1 MASNRNVLKKY
12 APQARLDFIQA
23 ITNRAAQFGIT
34 KDGNASGELQGELY
48 ILNGKAFP
56 RSVANQ
62 RNRLISLITRD
73 GFAQTME
80 AVAYTW
86 FNRFLAIRYMEVHD
100 YFDHGCRVLSN
111 RNGHAE
117 PEILEK
123 ATSVNLTGLNQDEI
137 VNLKLDGTKDDQIYR
152 KLLTAQCNDLHR
164 AMPFLF
170 EKIDDETELLLPEN
184 LLQSDSI
191 VRNLVN
197 EIDEDEWQEIEI
209 IGWLYQFYISEK
221 KDQVMGKVVKSEDIP
236 AATQLFTPNWIVK
249 YMVQN
254 SLGAQWLATY
264 PDSGIRGDMEYYI
277 APAEQTPEVQAE
289 IDAIT
294 PKQLDPEAITLI
306 DPAVGSGHILVEA
319 YELFRSIYLERGYTK
334 REAARAILTK
344 NLIGIDIDDRAAQ
357 MAGFALLMKACAD
370 DRTVLRNAPK
380 LNVLA
385 LQDSEGLDADALAN
399 ALLPNERFEV
409 VPSGDLLPETLAQ
422 PTLAVKQPTS
432 AEAKAI
438 RALVM
443 LFDGAKTFGSLITVP
458 DAVMQSLPLLDALLA
473 KPLTGDLLVRQA
485 QEDAQEA
492 LKPLVEQARLLGGRY
507 DCVVANP
514 PYIGGKGM
522 NPRLKKYLQ
531 DNYADVKS
539 DVFAA
544 FIVRDLNFAKKNGIL
559 GFMTPFVW
567 MFLSTYESLRN
578 IIIQDASLMS
588 LVKPS
593 YTSFFESAIVP
604 VCTFIISN
612 KDLSKN
618 YAGSYFDLGYLGNA
632 EDQPIRFRSGLNG
645 EGTFAAQVNTVSN
658 FQKIPGSPIAYWASD
673 QMLNCFVDMPSL
685 GEMYTVRQGLATT
698 DNNRFV
704 RVWSEVPRSGINVSC
719 GRQAETQDGTYKWF
733 PYNKGGNFRRW
744 WGNQIFVVNW
754 QNDGYEIKK
763 EIVRKYPYL
772 NGNPNF
778 VAKNQDYYF
787 RPSVSFSKVGS
798 GIPAFRYFPRG
809 FVFDVA
815 GSSMFSKTRSEEL
828 QLISFCNTKVVKK
841 MLLALAPTLNIE
853 IQQVNSLPVLTKQS
867 WAEVEVA
874 ASHILDLSRADWDS
888 YEISWNFLKP
898 PMFQPDHW
906 RSTLE
911 ATYASLCAFWRVV
924 TDELQRLEEENN
936 RIFIEAYGLQDEL
949 TPDVPLS
956 EITLTCNPHY
966 RYGGNL
972 TDEQRKARLKSDT
985 MRELVSYAVGCM
997 MGRYSLAEP
1006 GLIYA
1011 HSGGVSF
1018 DPSRYGSFPADSDG
1032 IIPLTE
1038 EQWFADDVAVRIE
1051 EFLGVAWPDA
1061 PVMETLTTLMDG
1073 LSMDKAGEPRAVLR
1087 SYLSKQFYKDHL
1099 QTYKNRPIYW
1109 LFSSGKQKAFEALVY
1124 LHRYNEG
1131 TLARMRTVYVTPLMG
1146 KLQQRMADLQA
1157 EHDASSSSA
1166 EKTRKAREKDKLAK
1180 QVIELRAFDEELRHL
1195 ADQRI
1200 TLDLDDGVKVNYG
1213 RFGNLLASK
1222 DKVIP
1227 KNKGGDE

>member
-62 RNRLISLITRD
+62 RGRLISRIARD

-86 FNRFLAIRYMEVHD
+86 FNRLLAIRYMEVHD

-111 RNGHAE
+111 PNGHAE

-123 ATSVNLTGLNQDEI
+123 AASIDIPGVDRDEI
-137 VNLKLDGTKDDQIYR
+137 VNLKLDGTKDEQIYR

-191 VRNLVN
+191 VRKLVN
-197 EIDEDEWQEIEI
+197 EIDESEWQEIEI

-277 APAEQTPEVQAE
+277 APAEQTPEVQAQ

-319 YELFRSIYLERGYTK
+319 YDLFRTIYLERGYTK

-344 NLIGIDIDDRAAQ
+344 NLIGIDIDDRASQ

-385 LQDSEGLDADALAN
+385 LQDSEGLDADALAK
-399 ALLPNERFEV
+399 ALLPDERFEV
-409 VPSGDLLPETLAQ
+409 VPSVDLLPETLAQ
-422 PTLAVKQPTS
+422 PPLAAKQPTS
-432 AEAKAI
+432 VEAKAI
-438 RALVM
+438 KALVT

-473 KPLTGDLLVRQA
+473 KPLAGDLYLRQA

-544 FIVRDLNFAKKNGIL
+544 FILRDTLFAKPNGQL
-559 GFMTPFVW
+559 GFMSPFVW
-567 MFLSTYESLRN
+567 MFISSYEKLRGFLLDQKT
-578 IIIQDASLMS
+578 ITS
-588 LVKPS
+588 LVQLEYS
-593 YTSFFESAIVP
+593 GFDGATVP
-604 VCTFIISN
+604 ICTFTIAN
-612 KDLSKN
+612 RHDPDFKGGYVRLSDFR
-618 YAGSYFDLGYLGNA
+618 GSESQAPKTREAIANPDCGWF
-632 EDQPIRFRSGLNG
+632 FRASASDF
-645 EGTFAAQVNTVSN
+645 E
-658 FQKIPGSPIAYWASD
+658 KIPGSPIAYWVSPA
-673 QMLNCFVDMPSL
+673 MLNNFAAGQPLQEYAVP
-685 GEMYTVRQGLATT
+685 RQGFATG
-698 DNNRFV
+698 DNDRFLRFWYEV
-704 RVWSEVPRSGINVSC
+704 SMKVCNFHSENSIEAKSSN
-719 GRQAETQDGTYKWF
+719 AKWF
-733 PYNKGGNFRRW
+733 PCNKGGPFRKWYGNNFY
-744 WGNQIFVVNW
+744 VANW
-754 QNDGYEIKK
+754 QNDGSEMKDFSGSVI
-763 EIVRKYPYL
+763 R
-772 NGNPNF
+772 NPS
-778 VAKNQDYYF
+778 YYF
-787 RPSVSFSKVGS
+787 REGMTWSTISSSSLSMRYSPSGFLFETKGS
-798 GIPAFRYFPRG
+798 VCFPSQG
-809 FVFDVA
+809 N
-815 GSSMFSKTRSEEL
+815 SY
-828 QLISFCNTKVVKK
+828 QLPLALMNTKVVEKI
-841 MLLALAPTLNIE
+841 LLAISPTLDFHEGPVGKIPVIE
-853 IQQVNSLPVLTKQS
+853 PKDGSVAGNADAAIRAVKQ
-867 WAEVEVA
+867 
-874 ASHILDLSRADWDS
+874 DWDR
-888 YEISWNFLKP
+888 YEISWEFDNHPLISPSEMSVSLSADYALLTK
-898 PMFQPDHW
+898 QW
-906 RSTLE
+906 ICETE
-911 ATYASLCAFWRVV
+911 A
-924 TDELQRLEEENN
+924 LQRLEEENN
-936 RIFIEAYGLQDEL
+936 RLFIDAYGLQDEL

-966 RYGGNL
+966 RYGGDL
-972 TDEQRKARLKSDT
+972 TDEQREARLKSDT
-985 MRELVSYAVGCM
+985 MRELISYAVGCI

-1011 HSGGVSF
+1011 HAGGVGF
-1018 DPSRYGSFPADSDG
+1018 DPSRYGLFPADDDG

-1051 EFLGVAWPDA
+1051 EFLSVAWPEA

-1073 LSMDKAGEPRAVLR
+1073 LSMDKAGEPREALR

-1157 EHDASSSSA
+1157 EHDTSSSSA

>member
-23 ITNRAAQFGIT
+23 VTNRAAQFGIT
-34 KDGNASGELQGELY
+34 KDGNASGEIQGDLF

-62 RNRLISLITRD
+62 RNRLISRIANE
-73 GFAQTME
+73 GFGQVME

-111 RNGHAE
+111 PNGHAE

-123 ATSVNLTGLNQDEI
+123 ATSVDLPGLNQDEI
-137 VNLKLDGTKDDQIYR
+137 VNLKLDGTKDEQIYR
-152 KLLTAQCNDLHR
+152 KLLIAQCNDLHR

-191 VRNLVN
+191 VRKLVN
-197 EIDEDEWQEIEI
+197 EIDESEWQEIEI

-221 KDQVMGKVVKSEDIP
+221 KDQVIGKVVKSEDIP

-264 PDSGIRGDMEYYI
+264 PDSGIRSSMEYYI
-277 APAEQTPEVQAE
+277 APAEQTAEVQAQ

-294 PKQLDPEAITLI
+294 PKELDPEAITLI

-319 YELFRSIYLERGYTK
+319 YDLFRSIYLERGYTK

-344 NLIGIDIDDRAAQ
+344 NLFGLDIDDRAAQ

-370 DRTVLRNAPK
+370 DRTVLRNPPH

-385 LQDSEGLDADALAN
+385 LQDSGGLNADELAKV
-399 ALLPNERFEV
+399 LLPQERFEM
-409 VPSGDLLPETLAQ
+409 VPSGDLWPDTVAQ
-422 PTLAVKQPTS
+422 PTLAAKQPTS

-438 RALVM
+438 KALVK

-473 KPLTGDLLVRQA
+473 KPLTGDLYLRQA

-492 LKPLVEQARLLGGRY
+492 LKPLVEQARLLGDRY

-544 FIVRDLNFAKKNGIL
+544 FIVRDTLFAKPNGQL
-559 GFMTPFVW
+559 GFMSPFVW
-567 MFLSTYESLRN
+567 MFISSYEKLRGFLLDEKT
-578 IIIQDASLMS
+578 ITS
-588 LVKPS
+588 LVQLEYS
-593 YTSFFESAIVP
+593 GFDGATVP
-604 VCTFIISN
+604 ICTFTIANSHN
-612 KDLSKN
+612 PDFKGGYVRLSDFR
-618 YAGSYFDLGYLGNA
+618 GSENQAPKTREAIANPDCGWF
-632 EDQPIRFRSGLNG
+632 FRASASDF
-645 EGTFAAQVNTVSN
+645 E
-658 FQKIPGSPIAYWASD
+658 KIPGSPIAYWASEKVQD
-673 QMLNCFVDMPSL
+673 LFSSL
-685 GEMYTVRQGLATT
+685 PKINDGFEAREGLTT
-698 DNNRFV
+698 GSNDLFLRRWWEVSENNIHWDADNNNTALR
-704 RVWSEVPRSGINVSC
+704 G
-719 GRQAETQDGTYKWF
+719 GRRWF
-733 PYNKGGNFRRW
+733 PYIKGGDFRRW
-744 WGNQIFVVNW
+744 SGNFEFVVNW
-754 QNDGYEIKK
+754 FRDGAELKVFADPDTGRIRSHNY
-763 EIVRKYPYL
+763 
-772 NGNPNF
+772 NG
-778 VAKNQDYYF
+778 DYAF
-787 RPSVSFSKVGS
+787 RSGLTWS
-798 GIPAFRYFPRG
+798 GISSGSFAVRNVPSGMMFDAKGPMG
-809 FVFDVA
+809 FVDPSRNHGLELAFLN
-815 GSSMFSKTRSEEL
+815 SSVCTH
-828 QLISFCNTKVVKK
+828 LIK
-841 MLLALAPTLNIE
+841 MLAPTLDFKIGHVLNLPLNERIPQEALE
-853 IQQVNSLPVLTKQS
+853 IAFSNV
-867 WAEVEVA
+867 
-874 ASHILDLSRADWDS
+874 DLSQSDWDS
-888 YEISWNFLKP
+888 FETSWGFSAFPLLAVDQYNGILTAAY
-898 PMFQPDHW
+898 DSLAEEW
-906 RSTLE
+906 RLQTL
-911 ATYASLCAFWRVV
+911 TMQ
-924 TDELQRLEEENN
+924 QREEENN
-936 RIFIEAYGLQDEL
+936 SRIIEAYGLQDEL

-966 RYGGNL
+966 RYGGDL
-972 TDEQRKARLKSDT
+972 TDEEREARLKSDT
-985 MRELVSYAVGCM
+985 MRELISYAVGCM

-1011 HSGGVSF
+1011 HSGGVGF
-1018 DPSRYGSFPADSDG
+1018 DPSRYGSFPADEDG
-1032 IIPLTE
+1032 IVPMTE
-1038 EQWFADDVAVRIE
+1038 EQWFADDAAARIE
-1051 EFLGVAWPDA
+1051 EFLGIAWPEA
-1061 PVMETLTTLMDG
+1061 PIMETMTTLMDG
-1073 LSMDKAGEPRAVLR
+1073 LSMGKAGESRAALR

-1146 KLQQRMADLQA
+1146 KLQQRITDLDA
-1157 EHDASSSSA
+1157 EIAASSSSA
-1166 EKTRKAREKDKLAK
+1166 EKTRKTREKDKLAK
-1180 QVIELRAFDEELRHL
+1180 QVVELRAFDEELRHL

-1213 RFGNLLASK
+1213 RFGNLLAAK

-1227 KNKGGDE
+1227 KAKGGDE

>member
-34 KDGNASGELQGELY
+34 KDGNASGELQGDLF

-62 RNRLISLITRD
+62 RGRLISRIARD
-73 GFAQTME
+73 GFAQVME

-100 YFDHGCRVLSN
+100 YFEHGCRVLSN
-111 RNGHAE
+111 PNGHAE

-137 VNLKLDGTKDDQIYR
+137 VNLKLDGTKDEQIYR

-191 VRNLVN
+191 VRKLVN
-197 EIDEDEWQEIEI
+197 EIDEGEWQEIEI

-221 KDQVMGKVVKSEDIP
+221 KDQVIGKVVKSEDIP

-264 PDSGIRGDMEYYI
+264 PDSGIRADMEYYI
-277 APAEQTPEVQAE
+277 APAEQTPEVQAQF
-289 IDAIT
+289 DAIT
-294 PKQLDPEAITLI
+294 PKALNPEDITLI

-319 YELFRSIYLERGYTK
+319 YDLFRSIYLERGYTK

-385 LQDSEGLDADALAN
+385 LQDSEGLDADVLAKG
-399 ALLPNERFEV
+399 LLPQERFEM
-409 VPSGDLLPETLAQ
+409 VPSADLWPDTIAQ
-422 PTLAVKQPTS
+422 PSLAAKQPTS

-438 RALVM
+438 KALVN

-458 DAVMQSLPLLDALLA
+458 DVVMQSLPLLDALLA
-473 KPLTGDLLVRQA
+473 KPLTGDLYLRQA

-492 LKPLVEQARLLGGRY
+492 LKPLVEQARFLGDRY

-544 FIVRDLNFAKKNGIL
+544 FIVRDTLFAKPNGQL
-559 GFMTPFVW
+559 GFMSPFVW
-567 MFLSTYESLRN
+567 MFISSYEKLRGFLLGQKT
-578 IIIQDASLMS
+578 ITS
-588 LVKPS
+588 LVQLEYS
-593 YTSFFESAIVP
+593 GFDGATVP
-604 VCTFIISN
+604 ICTFTIAN
-612 KDLSKN
+612 RHDPDFKGGYVRLSDFR
-618 YAGSYFDLGYLGNA
+618 GSENQAPKTLEAIANPDCGWFFNA
-632 EDQPIRFRSGLNG
+632 SASDFE
-645 EGTFAAQVNTVSN
+645 
-658 FQKIPGSPIAYWASD
+658 KIPGSPIAYWVSD
-673 QMLNCFVDMPSL
+673 GIRRVFAMESSIGDHVDAK
-685 GEMYTVRQGLATT
+685 QGLGTGQDSVYFRYFWEISFTKMALGFSSANHLWA
-698 DNNRFV
+698 DDEKK
-704 RVWSEVPRSGINVSC
+704 WVPL
-719 GRQAETQDGTYKWF
+719 
-733 PYNKGGNFRRW
+733 NKGGAYRKWHGNQSFVIAFDKNSRDSLKLIGNQLPSEDRYFNPQLSWSDVTSGKSAFRFYEEGFLFSNTGHCAFPENSDERNALLSYCNNSFVEKIIQILNPTMHFHVGYFKSLPYPKRLFPIIGEVNEVVESLLGIMRDDW
-744 WGNQIFVVNW
+744 SSNETSWDFSKSPIASLSLPEHTLTAAYVRKRGEWNSKTTQAEQLEIRNNQIFI
-754 QNDGYEIKK
+754 DAYSLSGE
-763 EIVRKYPYL
+763 
-772 NGNPNF
+772 
-778 VAKNQDYYF
+778 
-787 RPSVSFSKVGS
+787 VS
-798 GIPAFRYFPRG
+798 
-809 FVFDVA
+809 
-815 GSSMFSKTRSEEL
+815 SE
-828 QLISFCNTKVVKK
+828 
-841 MLLALAPTLNIE
+841 
-853 IQQVNSLPVLTKQS
+853 
-867 WAEVEVA
+867 
-874 ASHILDLSRADWDS
+874 
-888 YEISWNFLKP
+888 
-898 PMFQPDHW
+898 
-906 RSTLE
+906 
-911 ATYASLCAFWRVV
+911 
-924 TDELQRLEEENN
+924 
-936 RIFIEAYGLQDEL
+936 
-949 TPDVPLS
+949 VPLS

-966 RYGGNL
+966 RYGGDL
-972 TDEQRKARLKSDT
+972 TDKQREARLKSDT
-985 MRELVSYAVGCM
+985 MRELISYAVGCM

-1011 HSGGVSF
+1011 HSGGVGF
-1018 DPSRYGSFPADSDG
+1018 DPSRYGSFPADGDG

-1038 EQWFADDVAVRIE
+1038 EHWFPDDAAARIE
-1051 EFLGVAWPDA
+1051 EFLGVAWPEA

-1073 LSMDKAGEPRAVLR
+1073 LSMDKEGEPRAALR

-1227 KNKGGDE
+1227 KAKGGDE

>member
-34 KDGNASGELQGELY
+34 KDGNDSGELQGELY

-56 RSVANQ
+56 RSVASQ
-62 RNRLISLITRD
+62 RNRLISRIARD

-111 RNGHAE
+111 PNGHSE

-123 ATSVNLTGLNQDEI
+123 ATSIDLAGLNHDEI

-191 VRNLVN
+191 VRKLVN

-209 IGWLYQFYISEK
+209 IGWLYQFYISDK
-221 KDQVMGKVVKSEDIP
+221 KDQVIGKVVKSEDIP

-254 SLGAQWLATY
+254 SLGTQWLATY

-277 APAEQTPEVQAE
+277 APAEQTAEVQAQ

-319 YELFRSIYLERGYTK
+319 YDLFRSIYLERGYTK

-344 NLIGIDIDDRAAQ
+344 NLVGIDIDDRAAQ

-385 LQDSEGLDADALAN
+385 LQDSEGLDADALAK

-409 VPSGDLLPETLAQ
+409 VPSVDLLPETLAQ
-422 PTLAVKQPTS
+422 PSLAAKQPTS
-432 AEAKAI
+432 VEAKAI
-438 RALVM
+438 KALVA

-458 DAVMQSLPLLDALLA
+458 DTVMQSLPLLDALLA
-473 KPLTGDLLVRQA
+473 KPLTGDLYLRKA

-544 FIVRDLNFAKKNGIL
+544 FIVRDTLFAKPNGQL
-559 GFMTPFVW
+559 GFMSPFVW
-567 MFLSTYESLRN
+567 MFISSYEKLRGFLLN
-578 IIIQDASLMS
+578 EKTITS
-588 LVKPS
+588 LVQLEYS
-593 YTSFFESAIVP
+593 GFDGATVP
-604 VCTFIISN
+604 ICTFTIAN
-612 KDLSKN
+612 RHDPDFKGGYVRLSDFR
-618 YAGSYFDLGYLGNA
+618 GSENQAPKTLEAIANTDCGWFFNA
-632 EDQPIRFRSGLNG
+632 
-645 EGTFAAQVNTVSN
+645 AASD
-658 FQKIPGSPIAYWASD
+658 FEKIPGSPIAYWVSEKIKKIFENNLIEEITVSD
-673 QMLNCFVDMPSL
+673 GQNKTGNNDKYLRFHWELN
-685 GEMYTVRQGLATT
+685 
-698 DNNRFV
+698 NN
-704 RVWSEVPRSGINVSC
+704 GI
-719 GRQAETQDGTYKWF
+719 GDDWIFYA
-733 PYNKGGNFRRW
+733 KGGGFRRW
-744 WGNQIFVVNW
+744 SGNLDEVVDWSESSREHYKKDKICRIIPEYLWHRRGITWGLITSS
-754 QNDGYEIKK
+754 K
-763 EIVRKYPYL
+763 PS
-772 NGNPNF
+772 
-778 VAKNQDYYF
+778 F
-787 RPSVSFSKVGS
+787 RILP
-798 GIPAFRYFPRG
+798 PEAT
-809 FVFDVA
+809 FDVG
-815 GSSMFSKTRSEEL
+815 GSSIFFKDDQDINYVIGIL
-828 QLISFCNTKVVKK
+828 NTKISLYILKVTN
-841 MLLALAPTLNIE
+841 PTLNFQVKNIREVPLPIIPDRLIFEENTKILISESQYDWNCYENSWQFYENNLIRQISDKENIE
-853 IQQVNSLPVLTKQS
+853 ECFKLFRNESELRTLKCNNLENANNKLFIDHFQLG
-867 WAEVEVA
+867 
-874 ASHILDLSRADWDS
+874 D
-888 YEISWNFLKP
+888 EIS
-898 PMFQPDHW
+898 
-906 RSTLE
+906 
-911 ATYASLCAFWRVV
+911 
-924 TDELQRLEEENN
+924 
-936 RIFIEAYGLQDEL
+936 
-949 TPDVPLS
+949 PDVPLS

-966 RYGGNL
+966 RYGGDM
-972 TDEQRKARLKSDT
+972 TDEQREARLKSDT
-985 MRELVSYAVGCM
+985 MRELISYAVGCM
-997 MGRYSLAEP
+997 MGRYSLAKT

-1011 HSGGVSF
+1011 HSGNLGF
-1018 DPSRYGSFPADSDG
+1018 DPSRYGSFPADGDG

-1051 EFLGVAWPDA
+1051 EFLGVAWPEA

-1073 LSMDKAGEPRAVLR
+1073 LSMDKAGEPRAALR

-1146 KLQQRMADLQA
+1146 KLQQRMVDL
-1157 EHDASSSSA
+1157 EDDIGRSSSSA
-1166 EKTRKAREKDKLAK
+1166 DKTRMTREKDKLAK

-1213 RFGNLLASK
+1213 RFGNLLAAK

-1227 KNKGGDE
+1227 KAKGGDE

>member
-1 MASNRNVLKKY
+1 MASNRNVLKRY

-62 RNRLISLITRD
+62 RNRLISRIARD

-111 RNGHAE
+111 PNGHAE

-123 ATSVNLTGLNQDEI
+123 AASIDLPGVDRDEI
-137 VNLKLDGTKDDQIYR
+137 VNLKLDGTKDEQIYR

-191 VRNLVN
+191 VRKLVN
-197 EIDEDEWQEIEI
+197 EIDESEWQEIEI

-221 KDQVMGKVVKSEDIP
+221 KDQVIGKVVKSEDIP

-264 PDSGIRGDMEYYI
+264 PDSGIRSNMEYYI
-277 APAEQTPEVQAE
+277 APAEQTPEVQAQ

-319 YELFRSIYLERGYTK
+319 YDLFRAIYLERGYTK

-344 NLIGIDIDDRAAQ
+344 NLFGLDIDDRAAQ
-357 MAGFALLMKACAD
+357 MAGFALLMKACSD

-385 LQDSEGLDADALAN
+385 LQESEGLDADALAKG
-399 ALLPNERFEV
+399 LLPQERFEM
-409 VPSGDLLPETLAQ
+409 VPSGDLMPETLTQ
-422 PTLAVKQPTS
+422 PTLAAKQPTS
-432 AEAKAI
+432 LEAKAI
-438 RALVM
+438 KALVT

-473 KPLTGDLLVRQA
+473 KPLTGDLYLRQA

-514 PYIGGKGM
+514 PYMGGKGM
-522 NPRLKKYLQ
+522 NANLKAFAGKRYPDSKTDLFAIFIER
-531 DNYADVKS
+531 NLE
-539 DVFAA
+539 FAA
-544 FIVRDLNFAKKNGIL
+544 DRGSVAMIT
-559 GFMTPFVW
+559 MQSW
-567 MFLSTYESLRN
+567 MFLSSYEKLRLKLLAN
-578 IIIQDASLMS
+578 ETL
-588 LVKPS
+588 
-593 YTSFFESAIVP
+593 TSMAHLGARGFDSIGGEVVSTAAFV
-604 VCTFIISN
+604 
-612 KDLSKN
+612 LKN
-618 YAGSYFDLGYLGNA
+618 VHMADFKGGYLRLIEGNSEA
-632 EDQPIRFRSGLNG
+632 AKLSDFKQAIANPDCGWFFRASASD
-645 EGTFAAQVNTVSN
+645 FK
-658 FQKIPGSPIAYWASD
+658 KIPGSPIGYWVSNNFVKFFNNKNIGEVTIFSGSQNITAS
-673 QMLNCFVDMPSL
+673 NEKFVRNWHEVSIKNL
-685 GEMYTVRQGLATT
+685 GERW
-698 DNNRFV
+698 RFY
-704 RVWSEVPRSGINVSC
+704 S
-719 GRQAETQDGTYKWF
+719 
-733 PYNKGGNFRRW
+733 KGGEF
-744 WGNQIFVVNW
+744 
-754 QNDGYEIKK
+754 
-763 EIVRKYPYL
+763 RKYYGNLWWVVDWSLAARDHYKNSPTGNLMSENLWYKKGITYTDITSRGFASRYLPEGCIYDKAGPSFHPLDKQIDPMLAYL
-772 NGNPNF
+772 NTKAVNYALSVLNPTIHCQ
-778 VAKNQDYYF
+778 VRDVKHLPV
-787 RPSVSFSKVGS
+787 PSITDDLSSS
-798 GIPAFRYFPRG
+798 
-809 FVFDVA
+809 
-815 GSSMFSKTRSEEL
+815 GSSLRA
-828 QLISFCNTKVVKK
+828 IS
-841 MLLALAPTLNIE
+841 
-853 IQQVNSLPVLTKQS
+853 QY
-867 WAEVEVA
+867 
-874 ASHILDLSRADWDS
+874 DWDTYETSCEFKKNPLFDLREIYSSLKSGYDKLASS
-888 YEISWNFLKP
+888 YK
-898 PMFQPDHW
+898 
-906 RSTLE
+906 STILE
-911 ATYASLCAFWRVV
+911 MQS
-924 TDELQRLEEENN
+924 LEEKNN
-936 RIFIEAYGLQDEL
+936 LLFIEAYGLQDEL

-966 RYGGNL
+966 RYGGDL
-972 TDEQRKARLKSDT
+972 TDAEREARLKSDT

-1011 HSGGVSF
+1011 HSGGVGF
-1018 DPSRYGSFPADSDG
+1018 DPSRYGAFAADGDG

-1073 LSMDKAGEPRAVLR
+1073 LSMDKAGEPRAALR

-1227 KNKGGDE
+1227 KTKSGDE

>member
-1 MASNRNVLKKY
+1 MASNRNVLKRY

-23 ITNRAAQFGIT
+23 VTNRAAQFGIT
-34 KDGNASGELQGELY
+34 KDGNASGELQGDLF

-62 RNRLISLITRD
+62 RNRLISRIANE
-73 GFAQTME
+73 GFGQVME

-86 FNRFLAIRYMEVHD
+86 FNRFLAIRFMEVHD

-111 RNGHAE
+111 PNGHAE

-123 ATSVNLTGLNQDEI
+123 ATSVDLPGLNQDEI
-137 VNLKLDGTKDDQIYR
+137 VNLKLDGTKDEQIYR
-152 KLLTAQCNDLHR
+152 KLLIAQCNDLHR

-191 VRNLVN
+191 IRKLVN
-197 EIDEDEWQEIEI
+197 EIDESEWQEIEI

-221 KDQVMGKVVKSEDIP
+221 KDQVIGKVVKSEDIP

-264 PDSGIRGDMEYYI
+264 PDSGIRSSMEYYI
-277 APAEQTPEVQAE
+277 APAEQTAEVQAQ

-294 PKQLDPEAITLI
+294 PKELDPEAITLI

-319 YELFRSIYLERGYTK
+319 YDLFRAIYLERGYTK

-344 NLIGIDIDDRAAQ
+344 NLFGLDIDDRAAQ

-370 DRTVLRNAPK
+370 DRTVLRNPPH

-385 LQDSEGLDADALAN
+385 LQDSGGLNADELAK
-399 ALLPNERFEV
+399 ALLPQERFEM
-409 VPSGDLLPETLAQ
+409 VPSGDLWPDTVAQ
-422 PTLAVKQPTS
+422 PTLAAKQATS

-438 RALVM
+438 KALVH

-473 KPLTGDLLVRQA
+473 KPLTGDLYHRQA

-492 LKPLVEQARLLGGRY
+492 LKPLVEQARLLGGRF

-544 FIVRDLNFAKKNGIL
+544 FIVRDTLFAKPNGQL
-559 GFMTPFVW
+559 GFMSPFVW
-567 MFLSTYESLRN
+567 MFISSYEKLRGFMLDEKT
-578 IIIQDASLMS
+578 ITS
-588 LVKPS
+588 LVQLEYS
-593 YTSFFESAIVP
+593 GFDGATVP
-604 VCTFIISN
+604 ICTFTIANSHN
-612 KDLSKN
+612 PDFKGGYVRLSDFR
-618 YAGSYFDLGYLGNA
+618 GSENQAPKTREAVANPECGWF
-632 EDQPIRFRSGLNG
+632 FRASASDF
-645 EGTFAAQVNTVSN
+645 E
-658 FQKIPGSPIAYWASD
+658 KIPGSPIAYWISSQIISLFAD
-673 QMLNCFVDMPSL
+673 CKPL
-685 GEMYTVRQGLATT
+685 GEFSDARVGLQTS
-698 DNNRFV
+698 DNNKFLRQ
-704 RVWSEVPRSGINVSC
+704 WHEVSLDNISFDC
-719 GRQAETQDGTYKWF
+719 GSREIALETGARWF
-733 PYNKGGNFRRW
+733 PCNKGGEYRKW
-744 WGNQIFVVNW
+744 YGNHNFVVNW
-754 QNDGYEIKK
+754 HRDGEEVRNFRDESGSLISRPQNMD
-763 EIVRKYPYL
+763 V
-772 NGNPNF
+772 
-778 VAKNQDYYF
+778 YF
-787 RPSVSFSKVGS
+787 RSAVSWSDVTS
-798 GIPAFRYFPRG
+798 SSNAFRYFPEG
-809 FVFDVA
+809 FINDATGHSAFGGDDSWKMAISAYCNNKFVNIISKILNPTMHFHIGYFNKIPHPDNVLLRDELSIVA
-815 GSSMFSKTRSEEL
+815 REL
-828 QLISFCNTKVVKK
+828 ID
-841 MLLALAPTLNIE
+841 
-853 IQQVNSLPVLTKQS
+853 LTK
-867 WAEVEVA
+867 
-874 ASHILDLSRADWDS
+874 IDWDS
-888 YEISWNFLKP
+888 FETSWNFSEFCLVRQSVKAADLTISY
-898 PMFQPDHW
+898 QNAW
-906 RSTLE
+906 SQWQERSGR
-911 ATYASLCAFWRVV
+911 AHG
-924 TDELQRLEEENN
+924 LEEENN
-936 RIFIEAYGLQDEL
+936 RLFIDAYGLQDEL

-966 RYGGNL
+966 RYGGDL
-972 TDEQRKARLKSDT
+972 TDEEREARLKSDT
-985 MRELVSYAVGCM
+985 MRELISYAVGCM
-997 MGRYSLAEP
+997 MGRYSLVEP

-1011 HSGGVSF
+1011 HSGGVGF
-1018 DPSRYGSFPADSDG
+1018 DPSRYGSFPADEDG
-1032 IIPLTE
+1032 IVPMTE
-1038 EQWFADDVAVRIE
+1038 EQWFADDAAARIE
-1051 EFLGVAWPDA
+1051 EFLGIAWPEA
-1061 PVMETLTTLMDG
+1061 PIMETMTTLMDG
-1073 LSMDKAGEPRAVLR
+1073 LSMGKAGEPRAALR

-1213 RFGNLLASK
+1213 RFGNLLAAK

-1227 KNKGGDE
+1227 KNKGGDD

>member
-1 MASNRNVLKKY
+1 MASNRNVLKRY

-62 RNRLISLITRD
+62 RNRLMSRIARD

-80 AVAYTW
+80 AIAYTW

-111 RNGHAE
+111 PNGHIE

-123 ATSVNLTGLNQDEI
+123 ATSVNLAGLNQDEI

-197 EIDEDEWQEIEI
+197 EIDESEWQEIEI
-209 IGWLYQFYISEK
+209 IGWLYQFYISDK
-221 KDQVMGKVVKSEDIP
+221 KDQVIGKVVKSEDIP

-264 PDSGIRGDMEYYI
+264 PDSGIRADMEYYI
-277 APAEQTPEVQAE
+277 TPAEQTPDVQAQ

-319 YELFRSIYLERGYTK
+319 YDLFRAIYLERGYTK

-385 LQDSEGLDADALAN
+385 LQDSEGLDADALAK

-422 PTLAVKQPTS
+422 PPLAAKQATS

-438 RALVM
+438 KALVA

-473 KPLTGDLLVRQA
+473 KPLTGDLLLRQT
-485 QEDAQEA
+485 QDDAQEA

-522 NPRLKKYLQ
+522 NPRLKTYLQ

-544 FIVRDLNFAKKNGIL
+544 FIVRDTLFAKPNGQL
-559 GFMTPFVW
+559 GFMSPFVW
-567 MFLSTYESLRN
+567 MFISSYEKLRGFLLDEKT
-578 IIIQDASLMS
+578 ITS
-588 LVKPS
+588 LVQLEYS
-593 YTSFFESAIVP
+593 GFDGATVP
-604 VCTFIISN
+604 ICTFTIAN
-612 KDLSKN
+612 RHDPDFKGGYVRLSDFR
-618 YAGSYFDLGYLGNA
+618 GSENQAPKTLEAIANTDCGWF
-632 EDQPIRFRSGLNG
+632 FRSSASDF
-645 EGTFAAQVNTVSN
+645 E
-658 FQKIPGSPIAYWASD
+658 KIPGSPIAYWISESQKNMFVNFPQLSHVASCAEGITTG
-673 QMLNCFVDMPSL
+673 NVD
-685 GEMYTVRQGLATT
+685 
-698 DNNRFV
+698 RFLKT
-704 RVWSEVPRSGINVSC
+704 WPEVSC
-719 GRQAETQDGTYKWF
+719 LDSDLYDGFVTSSEKRKKWI
-733 PYNKGGNFRRW
+733 PYQKGGEFRKW
-744 WGNQIFVVNW
+744 YGNNNYLVFW
-754 QNDGYEIKK
+754 QNDGN
-763 EIVRKYPYL
+763 L
-772 NGNPNF
+772 L
-778 VAKNQDYYF
+778 KNY
-787 RPSVSFSKVGS
+787 SGSFIRGEKFFFQSGVTWSKVSS
-798 GIPAFRYFPRG
+798 GLLSFRFFGQGYI
-809 FVFDVA
+809 FDT
-815 GSSMFSKTRSEEL
+815 GGLCLFSDQNLFFIASILNSKASL
-828 QLISFCNTKVVKK
+828 GIMK
-841 MLLALAPTLNIE
+841 MLAPTLNFTVGTVSSIPVVSE
-853 IQQVNSLPVLTKQS
+853 INRSSENGERL
-867 WAEVEVA
+867 VEIA
-874 ASHILDLSRADWDS
+874 KIDWDL
-888 YEISWNFLKP
+888 YETSWNFKHSPLISTA
-898 PMFQPDHW
+898 FSNENLQLSYAFSNSHW
-906 RSTLE
+906 NAVISE
-911 ATYASLCAFWRVV
+911 M
-924 TDELQRLEEENN
+924 QQLEEENN
-936 RIFIEAYGLQDEL
+936 RLFIEAYDLQDEL

-966 RYGGNL
+966 RYGGDL
-972 TDEQRKARLKSDT
+972 TDEQREARLKSDT

-1011 HSGGVSF
+1011 HSGGVGF
-1018 DPSRYGSFPADSDG
+1018 DPSRYGSFPADGDG

-1038 EQWFADDVAVRIE
+1038 EQWFADDAAARIE

-1073 LSMDKAGEPRAVLR
+1073 LSMDKAGEPRAALR

-1109 LFSSGKQKAFEALVY
+1109 LFSSGKQRAFEALVY

-1180 QVIELRAFDEELRHL
+1180 QVVELRAFDEELRHL

-1227 KNKGGDE
+1227 KNKVGDE

>member
-1 MASNRNVLKKY
+1 MASDRNVLKKY

-34 KDGNASGELQGELY
+34 KDGNATGEIQGDLY

-56 RSVANQ
+56 RSMANQ
-62 RNRLISLITRD
+62 RNRLISRIARD

-111 RNGHAE
+111 PNGHAE

-123 ATSVNLTGLNQDEI
+123 AASIDLPGVDRDEI
-137 VNLKLDGTKDDQIYR
+137 VNLKLDGTKDEQIYR
-152 KLLTAQCNDLHR
+152 KLLMAQCNDLHR

-191 VRNLVN
+191 VRKLVN
-197 EIDEDEWQEIEI
+197 EIDEGEWQEIEI

-221 KDQVMGKVVKSEDIP
+221 KDQVIGKVVKSEDIP

-254 SLGAQWLATY
+254 SLGAQWLASY
-264 PDSGIRGDMEYYI
+264 PDSGIRSNMEYYI
-277 APAEQTPEVQAE
+277 APAEQTPEVQAQ

-319 YELFRSIYLERGYTK
+319 YDLFRAIYLERGYTK

-344 NLIGIDIDDRAAQ
+344 NLFGLDIDDRAAQ
-357 MAGFALLMKACAD
+357 MAGFALLMKACGD
-370 DRTVLRNAPK
+370 DRSVLRNTPK

-385 LQDSEGLDADALAN
+385 LQDSEGLDADALAKG
-399 ALLPNERFEV
+399 LLPQERFEM
-409 VPSGDLLPETLAQ
+409 VPSGDLWPDTIAQ
-422 PTLAVKQPTS
+422 PSLAAKQPTS
-432 AEAKAI
+432 TEAKAI
-438 RALVM
+438 KALVN

-473 KPLTGDLLVRQA
+473 KPLTGDLYLRQA

-492 LKPLVEQARLLGGRY
+492 LKPLVEQARLLGDRY

-539 DVFAA
+539 DVFAS
-544 FIVRDLNFAKKNGIL
+544 FIIRCSEMSEEFGRIGI
-559 GFMTPFVW
+559 MSPNVW
-567 MFLSTYESLRN
+567 MYIYTHEYLREFILFKKSMSSL
-578 IIIQDASLMS
+578 IELPLGGFKGATVQI
-588 LVKPS
+588 
-593 YTSFFESAIVP
+593 
-604 VCTFIISN
+604 CTFSFRN
-612 KDLSKN
+612 GKSLNSL
-618 YAGSYFDLGYLGNA
+618 GSYIRLDGFKGGDLEMSFKTKEAISENTPGVKY
-632 EDQPIRFRSGLNG
+632 
-645 EGTFAAQVNTVSN
+645 QVSSDD
-658 FQKIPGSPIAYWASD
+658 FKKIPGHPLAYWASK
-673 QMLNCFVDMPSL
+673 NIRKSF
-685 GEMYTVRQGLATT
+685 
-698 DNNRFV
+698 
-704 RVWSEVPRSGINVSC
+704 
-719 GRQAETQDGTYKWF
+719 AETEKLGDWCPVKVGLQTGSNDLFIRLWFEVDIAKMGIGIANSVDAIDSKLKWF
-733 PYNKGGNFRRW
+733 PYNKGGDFRRW
-744 WGNQIFVVNW
+744 YGNGEYVVNW
-754 QNDGYEIKK
+754 ENDGNS
-763 EIVRKYPYL
+763 VRNFSDE
-772 NGNPNF
+772 NGKIRSRAQNTN
-778 VAKNQDYYF
+778 YYF
-787 RPSVSFSKVGS
+787 SEGVTWTFISSTNFGVRHSPQ
-798 GIPAFRYFPRG
+798 G
-809 FVFDVA
+809 FIFDVA
-815 GSSMFSKTRSEEL
+815 GSSAFPRDCSENL
-828 QLISFCNTKVVKK
+828 TAFMASSVAWALIKLMN
-841 MLLALAPTLNIE
+841 PTLNF
-853 IQQVNSLPVLTKQS
+853 QVGNISSLPVDRNLLKKIDRENS
-867 WAEVEVA
+867 A
-874 ASHILDLSRADWDS
+874 AIINLSKSDWDS
-888 YEISWNFLKP
+888 YEFSWDFSALPIINFADDRRSLADKYVNLL
-898 PMFQPDHW
+898 MHW
-906 RSTLE
+906 KQKTSE
-911 ATYASLCAFWRVV
+911 M
-924 TDELQRLEEENN
+924 QHLEEENN
-936 RIFIEAYGLQDEL
+936 RLFIDAYGLQDEL

-966 RYGGNL
+966 RYGGDL
-972 TDEQRKARLKSDT
+972 TDAEREARLKSDT
-985 MRELVSYAVGCM
+985 MRELISYAVGCM

-1011 HSGGVSF
+1011 HSGGVGF
-1018 DPSRYGSFPADSDG
+1018 DPSRYGSFPADGDG

-1038 EQWFADDVAVRIE
+1038 EQWFGDDAASRIE
-1051 EFLGVAWPDA
+1051 EFLGVAWPEA

-1073 LSMDKAGEPRAVLR
+1073 LSMDKAGEPRAALR

-1146 KLQQRMADLQA
+1146 KLQQRMVDL
-1157 EHDASSSSA
+1157 EDDIGRSSSSA
-1166 EKTRKAREKDKLAK
+1166 DKTRMTREKDKLAK

-1200 TLDLDDGVKVNYG
+1200 TLDLDNGVKVNYG
-1213 RFGNLLASK
+1213 RFGNLLAAK

-1227 KNKGGDE
+1227 KAKGGDD

>member
-1 MASNRNVLKKY
+1 MASNRNVLKRY

-56 RSVANQ
+56 RSVAHQ
-62 RNRLISLITRD
+62 LNRLISRIARD

-111 RNGHAE
+111 PNGHAE

-123 ATSVNLTGLNQDEI
+123 ATSIDLAGLNQDEI
-137 VNLKLDGTKDDQIYR
+137 VNLKLDGTKDEQIYR

-264 PDSGIRGDMEYYI
+264 PDSGIRSNMEYYI
-277 APAEQTPEVQAE
+277 APAEQTAEVQAQ

-319 YELFRSIYLERGYTK
+319 YDLFRSIYLERGYTK

-357 MAGFALLMKACAD
+357 MACFALLMKACGD

-385 LQDSEGLDADALAN
+385 LQDSEGLDADALAK

-409 VPSGDLLPETLAQ
+409 EPSGDLLPETLTQ

-438 RALVM
+438 KALVT

-458 DAVMQSLPLLDALLA
+458 DSVKQSLPLLDALLA
-473 KPLTGDLLVRQA
+473 KPLTGDLYQRQA
-485 QEDAQEA
+485 QEDAQED

-514 PYIGGKGM
+514 PYIAGKAM
-522 NPRLKKYLQ
+522 NHRLKKYLQ

-544 FIVRDLNFAKKNGIL
+544 FIVRDTLFAKPNGQL
-559 GFMTPFVW
+559 GFMSPFVW
-567 MFLSTYESLRN
+567 MFISSYEKLRGFLLDQKT
-578 IIIQDASLMS
+578 ITS
-588 LVKPS
+588 LVQLETNAFDGAMVTICAFTIENRHDPDFKGGFVRLSDFRGSENQAPKALEAIANPNCGWFFNAS
-593 YTSFFESAIVP
+593 TSDF
-604 VCTFIISN
+604 
-612 KDLSKN
+612 K
-618 YAGSYFDLGYLGNA
+618 
-632 EDQPIRFRSGLNG
+632 
-645 EGTFAAQVNTVSN
+645 
-658 FQKIPGSPIAYWASD
+658 KIPGSPIAYWLPSRII
-673 QMLNCFVDMPSL
+673 DMFSGPSMSSKL
-685 GEMYTVRQGLATT
+685 DAKQGLATA
-698 DNNRFV
+698 DNDRFLRLWHEVADQNICYTAKNTKHAASTGNR
-704 RVWSEVPRSGINVSC
+704 
-719 GRQAETQDGTYKWF
+719 WF
-733 PYNKGGNFRRW
+733 PIIKGGSARKW
-744 WGNQIFVVNW
+744 YGNQDYIVNW
-754 QNDGYEIKK
+754 EDDGREVKK
-763 EIVRKYPYL
+763 YVTAQYPYL
-772 NGNPNF
+772 NGNIDYVIKDRGKYFFPCVSWPMITSGSITFRYYPEGFMYN
-778 VAKNQDYYF
+778 VAGNAA
-787 RPSVSFSKVGS
+787 FSKNNCDQ
-798 GIPAFRYFPRG
+798 Y
-809 FVFDVA
+809 VA
-815 GSSMFSKTRSEEL
+815 L
-828 QLISFCNTKVVKK
+828 SFCNSNTCSKI
-841 MLLALAPTLNIE
+841 LPALNPTLNFNIGNFDQLPFPEKIGSSFCEPIVKAAIE
-853 IQQVNSLPVLTKQS
+853 ATRS
-867 WAEVEVA
+867 
-874 ASHILDLSRADWDS
+874 DWDA
-888 YEISWNFLKP
+888 YENSWNFKRAPIFSSEHRCVHMAGTYDKLRT
-898 PMFQPDHW
+898 HW
-906 RSTLE
+906 QLMTHE
-911 ATYASLCAFWRVV
+911 M
-924 TDELQRLEEENN
+924 QRLEEENN
-936 RIFIEAYGLQDEL
+936 RLFIEAYGLQGDL

-956 EITLTCNPHY
+956 EITLICNPHH
-966 RYGGNL
+966 RYSGNL
-972 TDEQRKARLKSDT
+972 TDEQREARLKSDT

-1011 HSGGVSF
+1011 HSGGVGF
-1018 DPSRYGSFPADSDG
+1018 DPSRYGSFPADGDG

-1051 EFLGVAWPDA
+1051 EFLGVAWPEA
-1061 PVMETLTTLMDG
+1061 PIMETLTTLMDG
-1073 LSMDKAGEPRAVLR
+1073 LSMDKAGEPRAALR

-1131 TLARMRTVYVTPLMG
+1131 TLARMRTIYVTPLMG

-1166 EKTRKAREKDKLAK
+1166 EKTRKTREKDKLAK

>member
-62 RNRLISLITRD
+62 RNRLISRIARD

-111 RNGHAE
+111 PNGHAE

-123 ATSVNLTGLNQDEI
+123 ATSVNLAGLNQDEI

-191 VRNLVN
+191 VRKLVN
-197 EIDEDEWQEIEI
+197 EIDEGEWQEIEI
-209 IGWLYQFYISEK
+209 IGWLYQFYISDK
-221 KDQVMGKVVKSEDIP
+221 KDQVIGKVVKSEDIP

-264 PDSGIRGDMEYYI
+264 PDSGIRADMEYYI
-277 APAEQTPEVQAE
+277 APAEQTPEVQAQF
-289 IDAIT
+289 DAIT
-294 PKQLDPEAITLI
+294 PKALNPEDITLI

-319 YELFRSIYLERGYTK
+319 YDLFRSIYLERGYTK
-334 REAARAILTK
+334 REAARTILTK

-385 LQDSEGLDADALAN
+385 LQDSEGLDADVLAKG
-399 ALLPNERFEV
+399 LLPQERFEM
-409 VPSGDLLPETLAQ
+409 VPSADLWPDTIAQ
-422 PTLAVKQPTS
+422 PSLAAKQPTS

-438 RALVM
+438 KALVN

-458 DAVMQSLPLLDALLA
+458 DVVMQSLPLLDALLA
-473 KPLTGDLLVRQA
+473 KPLTGDLYLRQA

-492 LKPLVEQARLLGGRY
+492 LKPLVEQARFLGDRY

-544 FIVRDLNFAKKNGIL
+544 FIVRDTLFAKPNGQL
-559 GFMTPFVW
+559 GFMSPFVW
-567 MFLSTYESLRN
+567 MFISSYEKLRGFLLDEKT
-578 IIIQDASLMS
+578 ITS
-588 LVKPS
+588 LVQLEYS
-593 YTSFFESAIVP
+593 GFDGATVP
-604 VCTFIISN
+604 ICTFTIAN
-612 KDLSKN
+612 RHDPDFKGGYVRLSDFR
-618 YAGSYFDLGYLGNA
+618 GSENQAPKTLEAIANPECGWFFNA
-632 EDQPIRFRSGLNG
+632 SASDFE
-645 EGTFAAQVNTVSN
+645 
-658 FQKIPGSPIAYWASD
+658 KIPGSPIAYSASPPIRNMFSHSLLAELAATRLGMATAD
-673 QMLNCFVDMPSL
+673 NNLFLRFWHEIEAGRASFSMQSRDLAKNSGQKWFLYQKGGEFKKWFGNNEYVVNWKNDGYDIQNFTDEATGKVRSHNYNLDYIFSRGVTWNALTSGKPSSRISENSLFDNAGSSLFTIGDVSPEAIMSFINSKVMLAVFPLISPTLNYQPGDIAKLPAYFPNDLAAQVSHNASVLIAIGKSDWDSSESSWDFTMPSL
-685 GEMYTVRQGLATT
+685 FAPEHIQ
-698 DNNRFV
+698 
-704 RVWSEVPRSGINVSC
+704 
-719 GRQAETQDGTYKWF
+719 
-733 PYNKGGNFRRW
+733 
-744 WGNQIFVVNW
+744 
-754 QNDGYEIKK
+754 
-763 EIVRKYPYL
+763 
-772 NGNPNF
+772 
-778 VAKNQDYYF
+778 
-787 RPSVSFSKVGS
+787 
-798 GIPAFRYFPRG
+798 
-809 FVFDVA
+809 
-815 GSSMFSKTRSEEL
+815 
-828 QLISFCNTKVVKK
+828 
-841 MLLALAPTLNIE
+841 PTLE
-853 IQQVNSLPVLTKQS
+853 VSYRALTS
-867 WAEVEVA
+867 YRVA
-874 ASHILDLSRADWDS
+874 QTS
-888 YEISWNFLKP
+888 E
-898 PMFQPDHW
+898 M
-906 RSTLE
+906 
-911 ATYASLCAFWRVV
+911 
-924 TDELQRLEEENN
+924 QRLEEDNN
-936 RIFIEAYGLQDEL
+936 RLFIEAYGLQDEL
-949 TPDVPLS
+949 TPEVPLS

-966 RYGGNL
+966 RYGGDL
-972 TDEQRKARLKSDT
+972 TDEQREARLKSDT
-985 MRELVSYAVGCM
+985 MRELISYAVGCM

-1006 GLIYA
+1006 GLVYA
-1011 HSGGVSF
+1011 HAGGVGF
-1018 DPSRYGSFPADSDG
+1018 DPSRYGSFPADGDG

-1038 EQWFADDVAVRIE
+1038 EQWFSDDAAARIE
-1051 EFLGVAWPDA
+1051 EFLGIAWPDA
-1061 PVMETLTTLMDG
+1061 PVIETLTTLMDG
-1073 LSMDKAGEPRAVLR
+1073 LSMDKAGEPRTALR

-1146 KLQQRMADLQA
+1146 KLQQRMVDL
-1157 EHDASSSSA
+1157 EDDIGRSSSSA
-1166 EKTRKAREKDKLAK
+1166 DKTRMTREKDKLAK
-1180 QVIELRAFDEELRHL
+1180 QVVELRAFDEELRHL

-1200 TLDLDDGVKVNYG
+1200 TFDLDDGVKVNYG

-1227 KNKGGDE
+1227 KNKGGEE

>member
-23 ITNRAAQFGIT
+23 ITNRAGQFGIT
-34 KDGNASGELQGELY
+34 KDGSASGELQGDLF

-62 RNRLISLITRD
+62 RGRLMSRIARD

-111 RNGHAE
+111 PNGHAE

-123 ATSVNLTGLNQDEI
+123 AASVNLAGLNQDEI

-191 VRNLVN
+191 VRKLVN
-197 EIDEDEWQEIEI
+197 EIEEGEWQEIEI

-254 SLGAQWLATY
+254 SLGTQWLATY
-264 PDSGIRGDMEYYI
+264 PDSGIRSAMEYYI
-277 APAEQTPEVQAE
+277 APAEQTPEVQAQ

-294 PKQLDPEAITLI
+294 PKQLDPETITLI

-319 YELFRSIYLERGYTK
+319 YDLFRSIYLERGYTK

-385 LQDSEGLDADALAN
+385 LQDSEGLDADALAK
-399 ALLPNERFEV
+399 ALLPQERFEM
-409 VPSGDLLPETLAQ
+409 VPSVDLLPETLTQ
-422 PTLAVKQPTS
+422 PTLAARQPTS
-432 AEAKAI
+432 PEAKAI
-438 RALVM
+438 TALVN

-473 KPLTGDLLVRQA
+473 KPLTGDLYLRQA

-514 PYIGGKGM
+514 PYMGSKGM
-522 NPRLKKYLQ
+522 NADLKAFSGKRYP
-531 DNYADVKS
+531 DSKS
-539 DVFAA
+539 DLFAIFIERSMEFAA
-544 FIVRDLNFAKKNGIL
+544 NRGSVAMIT
-559 GFMTPFVW
+559 MQSW
-567 MFLSTYESLRN
+567 MFLSSYENLRLKLLDHETFTSMAHLGAQAFDSIGGAVVSTTAFVLKN
-578 IIIQDASLMS
+578 AYLADFKGGYIRLIDGNSEAAKQLDFKQAIANPDCGWFFRASAS
-588 LVKPS
+588 D
-593 YTSFFESAIVP
+593 FE
-604 VCTFIISN
+604 
-612 KDLSKN
+612 
-618 YAGSYFDLGYLGNA
+618 
-632 EDQPIRFRSGLNG
+632 
-645 EGTFAAQVNTVSN
+645 
-658 FQKIPGSPIAYWASD
+658 KIPGSPIAYWVSE
-673 QMLNCFVDMPSL
+673 N
-685 GEMYTVRQGLATT
+685 VRQIFAQSDPIGEAYSPRQGMATGE
-698 DNNRFV
+698 NSLFV
-704 RVWSEVPRSGINVSC
+704 RDWFEVDRKKIGLGISSVSEAHSSPYC
-719 GRQAETQDGTYKWF
+719 WF
-733 PYNKGGNFRRW
+733 PYNKGGGFRKW
-744 WGNQIFVVNW
+744 YGNRE
-754 QNDGYEIKK
+754 D
-763 EIVRKYPYL
+763 IVRFDKPTYHVL
-772 NGNPNF
+772 
-778 VAKNQDYYF
+778 KNQGNHCPSEDLYF
-787 RPSVSFSKVGS
+787 EENIGWSKISS
-798 GIPAFRYFPRG
+798 GLAAFRYYEG
-809 FVFDVA
+809 FIFDVA
-815 GSSMFSKTRSEEL
+815 GCSIFGASGRERSYLISFLNSYVCREILAIFSPTLNFEVGAVKLLPVYRNLDAVQKVDDALQKIISIAKSDWDSFETSWDFSDIPILVVGNRKKSLSDTFHAVSAQWLVDTEEL
-828 QLISFCNTKVVKK
+828 QKL
-841 MLLALAPTLNIE
+841 
-853 IQQVNSLPVLTKQS
+853 
-867 WAEVEVA
+867 EVG
-874 ASHILDLSRADWDS
+874 
-888 YEISWNFLKP
+888 
-898 PMFQPDHW
+898 
-906 RSTLE
+906 
-911 ATYASLCAFWRVV
+911 
-924 TDELQRLEEENN
+924 NN
-936 RIFIEAYGLQDEL
+936 RLFIDAYGLQDEL

-966 RYGGNL
+966 RYGGDL
-972 TDEQRKARLKSDT
+972 TDEQREARLKSDT

-997 MGRYSLAEP
+997 MGRYSIAEP

-1011 HSGGVSF
+1011 HSGNVGF
-1018 DPSRYGSFPADSDG
+1018 DPSRYGSFPADGDG

-1038 EQWFADDVAVRIE
+1038 EQWFADDAAARIE
-1051 EFLGVAWPDA
+1051 EFLGVAWPEA

-1073 LSMDKAGEPRAVLR
+1073 LSMDKEGEPRAALR

-1146 KLQQRMADLQA
+1146 KLQQRMADL
-1157 EHDASSSSA
+1157 EDDIGRSSSSA
-1166 EKTRKAREKDKLAK
+1166 DKTRMTREKDKLAK